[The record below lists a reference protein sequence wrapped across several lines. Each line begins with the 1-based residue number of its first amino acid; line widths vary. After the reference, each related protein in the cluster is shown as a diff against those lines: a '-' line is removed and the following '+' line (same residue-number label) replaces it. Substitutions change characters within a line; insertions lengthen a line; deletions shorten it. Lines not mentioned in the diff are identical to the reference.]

1 MTKRR
6 SCAWVLIEKN
16 HLNSVFQD
24 IGSQQIQYLG
34 VSDKL
39 LLRLMLLV
47 CWREVLKSK
56 TLRRN
61 KKVLEAD

>member
-6 SCAWVLIEKN
+6 SCAWVPIEKN

-24 IGSQQIQYLG
+24 IGSQQVQYLG
-34 VSDKL
+34 VSDKIL
-39 LLRLMLLV
+39 LMLMLLV
-47 CWREVLKSK
+47 CSRDVLKSK